1 VPKRTANTDG
11 DRDKPGNAG
20 GVRGRKAPSARV
32 SEAVASG
39 GRARH
44 EPWRRDDG
52 LPYPR
57 LDPQPVIARTP
68 SRYTV
73 APPRQVVAPKPLGPP
88 AHDSSPGLTTFT
100 VTLFYVPR
108 FVRHLYRRLRS
119 RMPFRLAWA
128 STRAR
133 MRQYSY

>member
-1 VPKRTANTDG
+1 MPKRTANTDG

-32 SEAVASG
+32 SETVA
-39 GRARH
+39 RARH
-44 EPWRRDDG
+44 EPWKRDDG

-57 LDPQPVIARTP
+57 LDPQPAIARTP
-68 SRYTV
+68 NRYTV

-88 AHDSSPGLTTFT
+88 AHDSSRGLTRFA

-119 RMPFRLAWA
+119 RMPFRLAWTSA
-128 STRAR
+128 RAR